1 MGNMSNANISH
12 HLLKRLTT
20 LHSYTH
26 YFMIDAPNLA
36 HFKSISHVAT
46 GYSLKNL
53 ESIVSADI
61 HFVIEYNYLQAD
73 ATALFRGIC
82 SVRSLVLS
90 ATSLMLL
97 SCEPLP
103 VFANLMEL
111 DMRYY
116 YGLIDWS
123 SSDKGLETLLASSQ
137 LEKLYFIQEVLCS
150 LPQKVPCCLLYKL
163 KTIKIT
169 NFTDEKDCIGKAK
182 NILTNGGALQK
193 LTIRTGLYI
202 SEEEKLETY
211 QVLLAS
217 PRKSKQCRILF
228 I

>member
-1 MGNMSNANISH
+1 MGNMSNINISH
-12 HLLKRLTT
+12 HLLKRWTI

-26 YFMIDAPNLA
+26 YFMIDTPNLA
-36 HFKSISHVAT
+36 NFKSISHEVT

-61 HFVIEYNYLQAD
+61 HFVSEYNYLQAD

-82 SVRSLVLS
+82 NVRSLVLS

-111 DMRYY
+111 DMRHY

-123 SSDKGLETLLASSQ
+123 SSDKGLETLLTSSQ

-150 LPQKVPCCLLYKL
+150 LPAESALL
-163 KTIKIT
+163 
-169 NFTDEKDCIGKAK
+169 F
-182 NILTNGGALQK
+182 
-193 LTIRTGLYI
+193 
-202 SEEEKLETY
+202 
-211 QVLLAS
+211 VV
-217 PRKSKQCRILF
+217 
-228 I
+228 

>member
-1 MGNMSNANISH
+1 MGNMSNINISH
-12 HLLKRLTT
+12 HLLKRWTI

-26 YFMIDAPNLA
+26 YFMIDTPNLA
-36 HFKSISHVAT
+36 NFKSISHEVT

-61 HFVIEYNYLQAD
+61 HFVSEYNYLQAD

-82 SVRSLVLS
+82 NVRSLVLS
-90 ATSLMLL
+90 ATSLMALTDTRGFRKF
-97 SCEPLP
+97 S
-103 VFANLMEL
+103 A
-111 DMRYY
+111 
-116 YGLIDWS
+116 
-123 SSDKGLETLLASSQ
+123 
-137 LEKLYFIQEVLCS
+137 LCQ
-150 LPQKVPCCLLYKL
+150 QKVPCCLLYKL

-169 NFTDEKDCIGKAK
+169 NFTDEKDRIGKAEY
-182 NILTNGGALQK
+182 ILKNGGALQK

-202 SEEEKLETY
+202 SEEEKLEIY

-217 PRKSKQCRILF
+217 PRKSNQCRILF

>member
-1 MGNMSNANISH
+1 MGNMSNINISH
-12 HLLKRLTT
+12 HLLKRWTI

-26 YFMIDAPNLA
+26 YFMIDTPNLA
-36 HFKSISHVAT
+36 NFKSISHEVT

-61 HFVIEYNYLQAD
+61 HFVSEYNYLQAD

-82 SVRSLVLS
+82 NVRSLVLS

-111 DMRYY
+111 DMRHYY
-116 YGLIDWS
+116 
-123 SSDKGLETLLASSQ
+123 GLETLLTSSQ
-137 LEKLYFIQEVLCS
+137 LEKLYFIQALTDTRGFRKFSALCQ
-150 LPQKVPCCLLYKL
+150 QKVPCCLLYKL

-169 NFTDEKDCIGKAK
+169 NFTDEKDRIGKAEY
-182 NILTNGGALQK
+182 ILKNGGALQK

-202 SEEEKLETY
+202 SEEEKLEIY

-217 PRKSKQCRILF
+217 PRKSNQCRILF

>member
-1 MGNMSNANISH
+1 MGNMSNINISH
-12 HLLKRLTT
+12 HLLKRWTI

-26 YFMIDAPNLA
+26 YFMIDTPNLA
-36 HFKSISHVAT
+36 NFKSISHEVT

-61 HFVIEYNYLQAD
+61 HFVSEYNYLQAD

-82 SVRSLVLS
+82 NVRSLVLS

-111 DMRYY
+111 DMRHYY
-116 YGLIDWS
+116 DLIDWS
-123 SSDKGLETLLASSQ
+123 SSDKGLETLLTSSQ
-137 LEKLYFIQEVLCS
+137 LEKLYFIQ
-150 LPQKVPCCLLYKL
+150 QKVPCCLLYKL

-169 NFTDEKDCIGKAK
+169 NFTDEKDRIGKAEY
-182 NILTNGGALQK
+182 ILKNGGALQK

-202 SEEEKLETY
+202 SEEEKLEIY

-217 PRKSKQCRILF
+217 PRKSNQCRILF